1 MPTLEGV
8 AYCPHGGDSVGGR
21 QQEVGVGCVLPCL
34 GQCPHWAQRRR
45 CFPQTAL
52 PPSASQEAWLT
63 SADRAMW
70 FVNSWGH
77 GGKQVKFSKG
87 RFWSSEF
94 LL

>member
-1 MPTLEGV
+1 MCASLPGPVSSLGTEKTL
-8 AYCPHGGDSVGGR
+8 
-21 QQEVGVGCVLPCL
+21 L
-34 GQCPHWAQRRR
+34 
-45 CFPQTAL
+45 PQTAL

-70 FVNSWGH
+70 FVNSWEH